1 MSSPL
6 SWRPDIDGLRAVAV
20 TAVVIFHAFP
30 HRLPGGFAGVDVF
43 FVISGFLI
51 SSLIYAGLEKGRWSF
66 AEFYERRIRRLFPA
80 LILVLSACLAFG
92 LYALHEN
99 ELKPLGKHTA
109 GGAAFVANF
118 VLWSE
123 AGYFDTAAAEKPLL
137 HLWSLGIEEQFY
149 LVWPLLL
156 WMAWRLRPRPSTLIA
171 LLAALATLSF
181 GLDLWRIE
189 HDRVGTFYSPF
200 TRFWELLAG
209 GALAGF
215 ARWVAHPKSRTAPHT
230 AAGFAGAALLVGSF
244 ALLDPAQAFPGA
256 LALAPVLG
264 AALLIAAGPATPTGR
279 LLATPPMTW
288 LGKISYPLYL
298 WHWPLLAFA
307 RLITGSEPIT
317 PATRLT
323 LVATAVLLAWGT
335 ARYVEYP
342 LRYGTHGRLKASL
355 LTVVLALLG
364 SAGLWLFLAPSG
376 ETLALKRY
384 QNAREIC
391 ARQHPEWNQI
401 TDTPCLMEKPA
412 GNRLAILGDSHAG
425 VLFMG
430 LSERLPIQEWGIA
443 VYPVSCGAPYPRL
456 VTGMAN
462 AGARGVREGGHH
474 LIELA
479 YREVTSDP
487 GVTTVLLAHNPK
499 CSWRDAQDLDD
510 PTASDRQAM
519 TAAMRR
525 GLSALFA
532 AGKRVILVL
541 DNPALPFPPRECL
554 PRPAPFRQHA
564 RCSFPRQ
571 IYDQDPAISQ
581 YRQLAFQMKREF
593 PRLELFDLS
602 PLFCDDTHCRL
613 ADEKGRLLYLDD
625 NHLSLEGT
633 RRAADALVP
642 LLMAK
647 TQLRRE

>member
-279 LLATPPMTW
+279 LLATPP
-288 LGKISYPLYL
+288 
-298 WHWPLLAFA
+298 HD
-307 RLITGSEPIT
+307 
-317 PATRLT
+317 
-323 LVATAVLLAWGT
+323 
-335 ARYVEYP
+335 
-342 LRYGTHGRLKASL
+342 
-355 LTVVLALLG
+355 VVG
-364 SAGLWLFLAPSG
+364 
-376 ETLALKRY
+376 
-384 QNAREIC
+384 QN
-391 ARQHPEWNQI
+391 Q
-401 TDTPCLMEKPA
+401 
-412 GNRLAILGDSHAG
+412 
-425 VLFMG
+425 
-430 LSERLPIQEWGIA
+430 
-443 VYPVSCGAPYPRL
+443 
-456 VTGMAN
+456 
-462 AGARGVREGGHH
+462 
-474 LIELA
+474 
-479 YREVTSDP
+479 
-487 GVTTVLLAHNPK
+487 
-499 CSWRDAQDLDD
+499 
-510 PTASDRQAM
+510 
-519 TAAMRR
+519 
-525 GLSALFA
+525 
-532 AGKRVILVL
+532 
-541 DNPALPFPPRECL
+541 
-554 PRPAPFRQHA
+554 
-564 RCSFPRQ
+564 
-571 IYDQDPAISQ
+571 
-581 YRQLAFQMKREF
+581 
-593 PRLELFDLS
+593 LS
-602 PLFCDDTHCRL
+602 PLPVALASARL
-613 ADEKGRLLYLDD
+613 RPAHHR
-625 NHLSLEGT
+625 
-633 RRAADALVP
+633 
-642 LLMAK
+642 
-647 TQLRRE
+647 